1 MLRCGFYDTDITP
14 NLGNNIP
21 GYYDPRFAE
30 TILDPLY
37 AHAFA
42 VQTDEVTLVM
52 MTLDALLIRKTD
64 ADRIRHGLS
73 EKLEIPFENISV
85 AATHAHTAGPVIEV
99 DTYPADE
106 NYCAF
111 LVSRAVDAGVMAVQH
126 LTEAKIGAASCNV
139 EGISF
144 NRRYRLKNGIVK
156 MNPGLQNPDI
166 VESVDII
173 DPELTVLRVDFLN
186 GAPMGM
192 VANFAL
198 HLDTIGT
205 NVYSA
210 DYPGV
215 MRRAL
220 RQKYGDKF
228 GFSFMTG
235 ACGNINHFDVTK
247 TRDEQLEYSAIGDIL
262 FEAASDLFDSI
273 ETSDVEK
280 VNCTSSTFIGHQ
292 CRPTEEQ
299 CRLFAGNPNEK
310 RMRMVMDKPCK
321 DVAVE
326 VWTALIGNIAIQ
338 MLPGEVFTRFG
349 LTIKENSASCAHTL
363 IATLS
368 NQSIGY
374 IYTKEA
380 KEQGGYEAT
389 PSSYVEMDVDTGYG
403 IVDAAI
409 QNLRKLTNQS
419 L

>member
-1 MLRCGFYDTDITP
+1 MLRCGFFETDITP
-14 NLGNNIP
+14 NIGNNIP

-42 VQTDEVTLVM
+42 AEANGTTIVM
-52 MTLDALLIRKTD
+52 ISMDILLIRKSD

-73 EKLEIPFENISV
+73 EKIGVPVGNISV
-85 AATHAHTAGPVIEV
+85 CGTHTHTAGPVIEV

-106 NYCAF
+106 NYCSF
-111 LVSRAVDAGVMAVQH
+111 LVSRAIDAGIMAVQH

-144 NRRYRLKNGIVK
+144 NRRFRLKNGIVK
-156 MNPGLQNPDI
+156 MNPGFLNPDI

-173 DPELTVLRVDFLN
+173 DPELTVVRVDFLN
-186 GAPMGM
+186 GTPMGM
-192 VANFAL
+192 IANYAL
-198 HLDTIGT
+198 HLDTVGAD
-205 NVYSA
+205 VYCA

-215 MRRAL
+215 MRRLL
-220 RQKYGDKF
+220 RRKYGDSF
-228 GFSFMTG
+228 GFNFLTG

-247 TRDEQLEYSAIGDIL
+247 SRDEQLEYSAIGDIL
-262 FEAASDLFDSI
+262 FEAASDLFASI
-273 ETSDVEK
+273 ETKDVDS
-280 VNCTSSTFIGHQ
+280 VACTSSTFIGHQ

-310 RMRMVMDKPCK
+310 RMRMIMDKPCE
-321 DVAVE
+321 DVPVE
-326 VWTALIGNIAIQ
+326 IWTARIGNLAIQ
-338 MLPGEVFTRFG
+338 MLPGEIFTRFG
-349 LTIKENSASCAHTL
+349 LKLKENSADCDHTL

-380 KEQGGYEAT
+380 QLQGGYEAT
-389 PSSYVEMDVDTGYG
+389 PSSYVEMDAETGYQ
-403 IVDAAI
+403 IVDAGI
-409 QNLRKLTNQS
+409 RNLNTLSNQ
-419 L
+419 